1 MQCPKCGHEPTLT
14 ELQAS
19 PEDCTQ
25 CGVNYAKFRQIQ
37 ARDAEGRAKDQATAV
52 AMAKASPQVR
62 SALADY
68 PGAQPVVVI
77 DLNMNFWSMVKFMV
91 KWAFASIPAL
101 LIIFVIALALSV
113 AWSALLGF
121 PGTGK
126 VPPMNVPSA
135 SIGEPTDSTYMDM
148 PSEPDVAYFLLKLQK
163 SGAGSA
169 ELEVK
174 RNAPSGVTYQALSV
188 DCPSR
193 MISVDADSP
202 TYAGMVST
210 RSPGVKVRPP
220 VGSTRD
226 FLISRACR

>member
-1 MQCPKCGHEPTLT
+1 MNCPKCGHEPTMK
-14 ELQAS
+14 ELQDS

-37 ARDAEGRAKDQATAV
+37 EREAQGRAQDKATAV
-52 AMAKASPQVR
+52 ALAKASPQVR
-62 SALADY
+62 AALAEY

-101 LIIFVIALALSV
+101 LIIFAIGLALSI

-126 VPPMNVPSA
+126 IPTGNVPGASA
-135 SIGEPTDSTYMDM
+135 GEPADSTYLDL

-163 SGAGSA
+163 SGSGSA
-169 ELEVK
+169 EMEIK
-174 RNAPSGVTYQALSV
+174 RNAPTGVTYQALGV
-188 DCPSR
+188 DCTTR
-193 MISVDADSP
+193 TISVDANSA
-202 TYAGMVST
+202 TYDGMVSS
-210 RSPGVKVRPP
+210 RAAGAKVRPP

-226 FLISRACR
+226 FLISKACR